1 MAAQNH
7 RAQPGGAT
15 RAGAGQAGTGQAGT
29 VRRARSLLAMLRNPR
44 LRRSLGAVLAG
55 TATAED
61 AGPLRGA
68 ASLGAVQILDDGTP
82 LFVEAFLGDLV
93 ADLDRALGPLAVLD
107 GEHIDAKDLALDDVD
122 DAVRAVAQRVLAEG
136 ERVTEADLN
145 GRLGLFVQDVAFFR
159 RHAVDLGVYER
170 AADGSAYW
178 RAEG

>member
-1 MAAQNH
+1 MA
-7 RAQPGGAT
+7 RPGA
-15 RAGAGQAGTGQAGT
+15 AGQAGT

-44 LRRSLGAVLAG
+44 LRRSLGAVFAG

-61 AGPLRGA
+61 ASALRGA
-68 ASLGAVQILDDGTP
+68 ASLGVVELPDDGAP
-82 LFVEAFLGDLV
+82 LFVESFLGEVV

-107 GEHIDAKDLALDDVD
+107 GEQIDVKDLALSEVD
-122 DAVRAVAQRVLAEG
+122 DAVRAVAVRVLDAG
-136 ERVTEADLN
+136 EQVNESELN

-170 AADGSAYW
+170 AADGSAYR